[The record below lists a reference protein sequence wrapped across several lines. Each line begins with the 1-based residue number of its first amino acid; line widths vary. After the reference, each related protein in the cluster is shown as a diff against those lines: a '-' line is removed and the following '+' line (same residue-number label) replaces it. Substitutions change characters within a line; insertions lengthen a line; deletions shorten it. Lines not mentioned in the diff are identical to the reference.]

1 MDLRKPLLLALVAL
15 ATGSADL
22 ACSSPAQEGDDG
34 ASALSETEKFD
45 KNNVLSN
52 AALMDGTHITH
63 AELQRF
69 LEKTPWNKRSA
80 LADYE
85 TDSGKRASVVMQE
98 AAETYGINPL
108 ELLVRA
114 QMEQRLISRTADE
127 VVKDGD
133 EDKLDIAFGCGCPH
147 APVCKTEPAKYTGFE
162 NQAKCAAKLIADDYK
177 TLEGGKALR
186 NNWRP
191 NRMITTEDGVDVTPA
206 NNATAIL
213 YSYTPYAGGKA
224 GGKDAKVG
232 GVYLHWEIWQS
243 FAGALGYKAPGTAVS
258 TDGGATASDAG
269 ASRDS
274 GATTRDSGA
283 TTRDAGP
290 APGPCDGPDPDP
302 DLCADAGGP
311 SPSRDGGAATADGG
325 PSTESGS
332 SGEDD
337 PGTAH
342 EPDPQPSPPPA
353 KSKPKKTSS
362 GPTELGDGGAD
373 DGSSGKKESGCSA
386 SPASPAG
393 SPAAALG
400 LALAAAMVLARR
412 RRS

>member
-15 ATGSADL
+15 ATGAADL

-108 ELLVRA
+108 ELLVRV
-114 QMEQRLISRTADE
+114 QMEQRLVSRTADE
-127 VVKDGD
+127 VIKDGD
-133 EDKLDIAFGCGCPH
+133 EDKVDIAFGCGCPH

-162 NQAKCAAKLIADDYK
+162 NQAKCAAKLIADDYN
-177 TLEGGKALR
+177 TLTAGKALR
-186 NNWRP
+186 NNWRV
-191 NRMITTEDGVDVTPA
+191 NRMITTEDGVDVTPV

-224 GGKDAKVG
+224 GGSDPKVG
-232 GVYLHWEIWQS
+232 GIYLHWEIWQS
-243 FAGALGYKAPGTAVS
+243 FAGSLGYKAPGTAIS
-258 TDGGATASDAG
+258 TDGGTTESEAG
-269 ASRDS
+269 
-274 GATTRDSGA
+274 TTRDSG
-283 TTRDAGP
+283 TTTRDSGTTPRDAGP

-302 DLCADAGGP
+302 DLCD
-311 SPSRDGGAATADGG
+311 DGGAPPARDAGTTSADGG
-325 PSTESGS
+325 PSTESGNT
-332 SGEDD
+332 GEDD

-362 GPTELGDGGAD
+362 GPTELGDGGDD
-373 DGSSGKKESGCSA
+373 DGSTSKKDSGCSA